1 MAEVDGAGKGKARAG
16 LPAGLI
22 ALLGLCLVLF
32 GFLAFSRA
40 PFNDGDTSWHL
51 AAGALILDGGAVPKT
66 DPFSFTFA
74 NAPWT
79 ALEWL
84 AEVLMAGAL
93 RLGGWA
99 GLALLTAAAIV
110 ALFLIVGLELR
121 RRLAMP
127 QMVAALILLF
137 IVLTPSIL
145 ARPHV
150 LAWPLLAGWLVV
162 LMRARDAG
170 RAPGLAAALIML
182 AWANLHGS
190 FVFGLVLLAWF
201 GLEALVRTADR
212 RRALTGWG
220 LFGLVS
226 LLAAIATPHG
236 FEGLL
241 FPIQVSGMDSLPL
254 IREWR
259 PTSLS
264 EDLLFL
270 AVLAGVALVLVAR
283 RVRVGP
289 LRLVLLLLL
298 TWLALQH
305 VRHQS
310 VLAIVAALLL
320 AGPFARSGE
329 GEEGEGRRPRPAPS
343 WLLVLF
349 AGGLVLVAAAR
360 LALPMERASSASNPL
375 EAIAAV
381 PPELRRRPVLNSYG
395 FGGPL
400 ILAGI
405 RPYIDGRA
413 DMYGDAFLIEHQAMV
428 NGDLAAFRR
437 AVARWDIGWTILE
450 PEAPL
455 TARLDGEPGWRR
467 IHADRWAV
475 IHVRDPAAAD

>member
-1 MAEVDGAGKGKARAG
+1 MRSG

-22 ALLGLCLVLF
+22 ALLGLCLALF

-51 AAGALILDGGAVPKT
+51 AAGALILDSGAVPQA

-74 NAPWT
+74 GAPWT
-79 ALEWL
+79 AHEWL

-93 RLGGWA
+93 SLGGWA
-99 GLALLTAAAIV
+99 GLALLNAAAVI

-162 LMRARDAG
+162 LLRARDAG

-182 AWANLHGS
+182 VWANLHGS

-212 RRALTGWG
+212 RRALIGWA
-220 LFGLVS
+220 LFASAS

-236 FEGLL
+236 LEGLL
-241 FPIQVSGMDSLPL
+241 FPIQVSGMESLPL

-259 PTSLS
+259 PVSFS

-270 AVLAGVALVLVAR
+270 AVLAGTLLVLVVR
-283 RVRVGP
+283 RVRVRP

-298 TWLALQH
+298 VWLALQH

-310 VLAIVAALLL
+310 VLAIVAVLVL
-320 AGPFARSGE
+320 AEPFARSGE
-329 GEEGEGRRPRPAPS
+329 GEEGEGRRPRPAPP

-349 AGGLVLVAAAR
+349 AAGLAAIAAGR
-360 LALPMERASSASNPL
+360 LAAPLERASSASNPL

-381 PPELRRRPVLNSYG
+381 PAELRRRPVLNSYG

-413 DMYGDAFLIEHQAMV
+413 DMYGDAFLVEHQAIV

-437 AVARWDIGWTILE
+437 AVARWDIGWTMLE
-450 PEAPL
+450 PGAPL
-455 TARLDGEPGWRR
+455 VVRLDGERGWRR
-467 IHADRWAV
+467 IHADPWAV
-475 IHVRDPAAAD
+475 IHVRGAVAAE